1 MRLSHFICLHN
12 WLATDNN
19 INNNIIEKYNQINSE
34 KINNNNLSTIK

>member
-12 WLATDNN
+12 WLAIDNN